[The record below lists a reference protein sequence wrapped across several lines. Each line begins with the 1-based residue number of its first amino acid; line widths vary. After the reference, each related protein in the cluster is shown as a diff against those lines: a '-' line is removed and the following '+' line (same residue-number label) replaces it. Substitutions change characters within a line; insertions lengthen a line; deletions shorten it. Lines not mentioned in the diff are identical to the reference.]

1 MKMFTNVETKRRLS
15 SNRRCR
21 TAITVMTTTAVAGA
35 IFGII
40 LLQIMRSYNRVVFDI
55 ALERQSLNGRIVSMH
70 LEIDAIKAKWCES
83 EKKILQL
90 REEIERDHICLHC
103 SPADTPTLWSWLSGK
118 PDGNNVG
125 LKGEELLSF
134 SSFKSAIEDSVKKI
148 DDKFAIDSFLKVRQL
163 SNKAFIGGL
172 TSPLTTRVKDVGKT
186 IASATYECLI
196 SPNKFDADVNCW
208 ELETLGG
215 KIVSAASAVG
225 SALANSRDVAL
236 KTVSEFGPLN
246 ALAVRNFFPLT
257 DLNNFKPSNGAL
269 LEWKSLA
276 SNVGNQII
284 VFLEKNIDVF
294 SANLVPTIIATAF
307 LLTIGA
313 VLAASCDK
321 EEVERSQLRRNH
333 LESSES
339 IMTYLCAF
347 TPLQGYLFYFS
358 GGYMDDLAT
367 NLMSISP
374 SGIYREV
381 SLSSI

>member
-1 MKMFTNVETKRRLS
+1 
-15 SNRRCR
+15 
-21 TAITVMTTTAVAGA
+21 MTTTAVAGA

-55 ALERQSLNGRIVSMH
+55 ALERQSLKGRIVSMH
-70 LEIDAIKAKWCES
+70 LEIDAIKAKLCES

-90 REEIERDHICLHC
+90 REEIERDHVCLHC

-125 LKGEELLSF
+125 SKGEELSF

-172 TSPLTTRVKDVGKT
+172 TSPITTRVKDVGKT

-208 ELETLGG
+208 ELETFGG
-215 KIVSAASAVG
+215 KISSAASAVG
-225 SALANSRDVAL
+225 SALTNSRDVAL

-246 ALAVRNFFPLT
+246 ALALRNFFPLLSMT

-269 LEWKSLA
+269 QEWKSLA
-276 SNVGNQII
+276 SNVGNQIAD
-284 VFLEKNIDVF
+284 FLEKNIDVF

-313 VLAASCDK
+313 VLAASCEK
-321 EEVERSQLRRNH
+321 EEIERSQLRRSH

-339 IMTYLCAF
+339 IMTYICTF
-347 TPLQGYLFYFS
+347 TPLRGFLFYFS

-367 NLMSISP
+367 NLMSI
-374 SGIYREV
+374 
-381 SLSSI
+381 